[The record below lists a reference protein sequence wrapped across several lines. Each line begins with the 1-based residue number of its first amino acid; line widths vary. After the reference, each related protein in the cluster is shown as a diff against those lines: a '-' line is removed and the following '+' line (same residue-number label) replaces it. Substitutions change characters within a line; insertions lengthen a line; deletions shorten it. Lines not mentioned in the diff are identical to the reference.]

1 MFILRHVVG
10 RLPIILLVLLFS
22 ACGAEAPAAV
32 DPAAVQPIAPVLAAS
47 ELTVG
52 LNRLPIGLLQGGT
65 PLNDPQLSL
74 PMRIFYVG
82 PGGDRT
88 VPVAE
93 TTAVYRAEGL
103 PLGLYVAYANLE
115 QVGGYEAEIV
125 IDHGGTAQTQRIRL
139 DVVARGRA
147 LPVGAE
153 AYPSENLTSADMPNL
168 AELTSDPRPEPAF
181 YELSVADAIAAGK
194 PVVVAFST
202 PGYCQTA
209 VCAPNML
216 VLKTLYGEY
225 GRQVQFV
232 HVEVYP
238 YPFGEAFSQGRR
250 VPAMDEW
257 GLLTEPWTYL
267 INADGVIEA
276 RYEGGIT
283 LSELRPALAQLAV
296 GQPVDPSQ

>member
-1 MFILRHVVG
+1 MSIFH
-10 RLPIILLVLLFS
+10 RLSLLLPALWLLS
-22 ACGAEAPAAV
+22 ACGLAAPSAATQPAA
-32 DPAAVQPIAPVLAAS
+32 QLIAPVLAAS

-74 PMRIFYVG
+74 PIRIFYVG

-103 PLGLYVAYANLE
+103 PLGLYVAYAQLDK
-115 QVGGYEAEIV
+115 VGGYEAEIA
-125 IDHGGTAQTQRIRL
+125 ISQGGAVQTQRLRL

-147 LPVGAE
+147 LPVGAT
-153 AYPSENLTSADMPNL
+153 AYPSESLTAADVPDL
-168 AELTSDPRPEPAF
+168 TQLTSDPRPEAAF
-181 YELSVADAIAAGK
+181 YQLSVAEAIAARK
-194 PVVVAFST
+194 PFVVTFST

-216 VLKTLYGEY
+216 VLKTLFAEY
-225 GRQVQFV
+225 GQQLNMV

-257 GLLTEPWTYL
+257 GLVTEPWTYL
-267 INADGVIEA
+267 VNADGVIEA

-283 LSELRPALAQLAV
+283 LSELRPALAQLAA
-296 GQPVDPSQ
+296 GEPVDPSQ